1 MLLEI
6 SRRSLAWIWD
16 REFGIVTYAPIYLLT
31 LPGLLF
37 LVRQRRSLAVDIGVV
52 VSIYI
57 AAIAIPMVN
66 PYGWTGGW
74 SPAAR
79 FLVPIAPLLAGAI
92 YQAAINAP
100 ASALMLAGLQV
111 VLSALVWQRPK
122 LLWSEGD
129 GTAALCAAGDWLP
142 QCWLF
147 PSMIRSGSYDWSVA
161 VSALVIATAWGV
173 WLASSVGQFRPVASR
188 GSSVC

>member
-1 MLLEI
+1 MF
-6 SRRSLAWIWD
+6 RRSLAWIWD

-37 LVRQRRSLAVDIGVV
+37 LVRQHRSLAVDIGVV
-52 VSIYI
+52 VIIYI
-57 AAIAIPMVN
+57 AAIAIPIVN

-100 ASALMLAGLQV
+100 AIGVDAG
-111 VLSALVWQRPK
+111 
-122 LLWSEGD
+122 
-129 GTAALCAAGDWLP
+129 
-142 QCWLF
+142 
-147 PSMIRSGSYDWSVA
+147 RS
-161 VSALVIATAWGV
+161 
-173 WLASSVGQFRPVASR
+173 ASR
-188 GSSVC
+188 AVGSRVAAAEAVVERG